1 MVAIWGAEG
10 KGGSRKVW
18 GMSDFSEATKVRQAE
33 PGVYEVTIDGTWSI
47 GEVPNG
53 GYLLA
58 LILRA
63 VCDMSPHQHPVSTT
77 AHFIAPPA
85 GGPAQVR
92 AEVLR
97 SGRTTSTCRATL
109 WQDGQTCVEV
119 LVTLATLD
127 PSAGIEWSGPKPE
140 PVADVDDCIPAVV
153 DLPDGTHV
161 GLLENVELRL
171 DPQTLGWFSGH
182 PAGQLS
188 MRGHVRLADGTQ
200 PDPFVLALAVDA
212 LPPTVFG
219 LGRLG
224 WAPTVELSVLTR
236 ALPAPGWLTV
246 HLRGRL
252 VRDGWFDEE
261 AEVYDA
267 TGALVAQSRQLA
279 RIRVT

>member
-1 MVAIWGAEG
+1 
-10 KGGSRKVW
+10 
-18 GMSDFSEATKVRQAE
+18 MSDFDEASAIHLQS
-33 PGVYEVTIDGTWSI
+33 PGLYAADIDPTWAV
-47 GEVPNG
+47 GDVPNG

-58 LILRA
+58 LVLRA
-63 VCDMSPHQHPVSTT
+63 VLAESTYPHPVSTN
-77 AHFIAPPA
+77 AHYLAPPC
-85 GGPAQVR
+85 GGPAEVR
-92 AEVLR
+92 VGVIRTGRTIETLR
-97 SGRTTSTCRATL
+97 ATLVQDDMPRVEATVTTSTLSRIS
-109 WQDGQTCVEV
+109 
-119 LVTLATLD
+119 
-127 PSAGIEWSGPKPE
+127 PIEWVGPPPE
-140 PVADVDDCIPAVV
+140 PVAPVDECIPAVV
-153 DLPDGTHV
+153 DLPDGSHV
-161 GLLENVELRL
+161 GLLEHVDLRL

-188 MRGHVRLADGTQ
+188 MRGHVRLTDGTQ
-200 PDPFVLALAVDA
+200 PDPIVLALAVDS

-236 ALPAPGWLTV
+236 GLPSSGWLTV

-267 TGALVAQSRQLA
+267 DGSLVAQSRQLA

>member
-1 MVAIWGAEG
+1 VP
-10 KGGSRKVW
+10 
-18 GMSDFSEATKVRQAE
+18 DFDEASATRQVS
-33 PGVYEVTIDGTWSI
+33 PGLHRVDIDGTWSV

-58 LILRA
+58 LVLRA
-63 VCDMSPHQHPVSTT
+63 VLDQSAHPHPVSTN
-77 AHFIAPPA
+77 AHFVAPPTA
-85 GGPAQVR
+85 GPAEVKVEVIRTGRTIETLR
-92 AEVLR
+92 ATLIQGGESRVEATV
-97 SGRTTSTCRATL
+97 TTSTLSRTSP
-109 WQDGQTCVEV
+109 VEWV
-119 LVTLATLD
+119 
-127 PSAGIEWSGPKPE
+127 GPPPE
-140 PVADVDDCIPAVV
+140 AVAPVDECIRAVV

-161 GLLENVELRL
+161 GLLEHVDLRL
-171 DPQTLGWFSGH
+171 DPQTLGWFSGR

-200 PDPFVLALAVDA
+200 PDPVVLALAVDS

-224 WAPTVELSVLTR
+224 WAPTVQLTVLTR
-236 ALPAPGWLTV
+236 SLPAPGWLTV

-267 TGALVAQSRQLA
+267 DGALVAQSRQLA

>member
-1 MVAIWGAEG
+1 MP
-10 KGGSRKVW
+10 
-18 GMSDFSEATKVRQAE
+18 DFDEASATRQVS
-33 PGVYEVTIDGTWSI
+33 PGLHSVDIDGTWSV
-47 GEVPNG
+47 GDVPNG

-58 LILRA
+58 LVLRA
-63 VCDMSPHQHPVSTT
+63 VLGESAHPHPVSTN
-77 AHFIAPPA
+77 AHFVAPPTA
-85 GGPAQVR
+85 GPAQVKVDVVRTGRTIETLR
-92 AEVLR
+92 ATLVQDDEPRVEATV
-97 SGRTTSTCRATL
+97 TTSTLSRTSP
-109 WQDGQTCVEV
+109 VEWV
-119 LVTLATLD
+119 
-127 PSAGIEWSGPKPE
+127 GPPPE
-140 PVADVDDCIPAVV
+140 PVAPVDECIHAVV

-161 GLLENVELRL
+161 GLLEHVDLRL
-171 DPQTLGWFSGH
+171 DPQTLGWFSGR

-200 PDPFVLALAVDA
+200 PDPVVLALAVDS

-224 WAPTVELSVLTR
+224 WAPTVQLTVLTR
-236 ALPAPGWLTV
+236 SLPAPGWLTV

-267 TGALVAQSRQLA
+267 DGALVAQSRQLA

>member
-1 MVAIWGAEG
+1 VP
-10 KGGSRKVW
+10 
-18 GMSDFSEATKVRQAE
+18 DFDEASATRQVS
-33 PGVYEVTIDGTWSI
+33 PGLHSVDIDGTWSV

-63 VCDMSPHQHPVSTT
+63 VLGESAHPHPVTT
-77 AHFIAPPA
+77 NAHFVTPPTA
-85 GGPAQVR
+85 GPAQVKVDVVRTGRTIETLR
-92 AEVLR
+92 ATLIQDEQPRVEATV
-97 SGRTTSTCRATL
+97 TTSTLSRTSP
-109 WQDGQTCVEV
+109 VEWV
-119 LVTLATLD
+119 
-127 PSAGIEWSGPKPE
+127 GPPPE
-140 PVADVDDCIPAVV
+140 PVAPVDECIRAVV

-161 GLLENVELRL
+161 GLLEHVDLRL
-171 DPQTLGWFSGH
+171 DPQTLGWFSGR

-188 MRGHVRLADGTQ
+188 MRGHVRLVDGTQ
-200 PDPFVLALAVDA
+200 PDPVVLALAVDS

-224 WAPTVELSVLTR
+224 WAPTVQLTVLTR
-236 ALPAPGWLTV
+236 SLPAPGWLTV

-267 TGALVAQSRQLA
+267 DGALVAQSRQLA